1 VTRRR
6 RGARLRDVAAS
17 DEPHLK
23 FQAVLFDLD
32 GVLVDSGAQVEQAWR
47 EWAGERDL
55 DPDEVSRSSHG
66 RRSADHIRLVAPRL
80 DWNAEAALLERRE
93 TETANTVTPLPG
105 AIALY
110 QSVPSAFR
118 AVVTSGSRRLAIA
131 RLRGAGFALPHV
143 LVTADDVS
151 AGKPDPEGYLQAAH
165 RIKVAPAGALVI
177 EDAPAGIAAGKAAGM
192 PVLALTT
199 THPPEALAAADAVID
214 SAESVSI
221 IAKPV
226 ELELHRLT

>member
-1 VTRRR
+1 
-6 RGARLRDVAAS
+6 VAAS
-17 DEPHLK
+17 DEPRLK
-23 FQAVLFDLD
+23 FHAVLFDLD

-47 EWAGERDL
+47 EWASERDL
-55 DPDEVSRSSHG
+55 DPDEVARSSHG
-66 RRSADHIRLVAPRL
+66 RRSADHIRLVAPHL
-80 DWNAEAALLERRE
+80 DWNVEAALLERRE
-93 TETANTVTPLPG
+93 TETAKTATPLPG

-110 QSVPSAFR
+110 RSVPSAFR
-118 AVVTSGSRRLAIA
+118 AVVTSGSRPLAIA
-131 RLRGAGFALPHV
+131 RLRGAGFALPNV

-199 THPPEALAAADAVID
+199 TYPPEALAAADAVID

-221 IAKPV
+221 IAIAVK
-226 ELELHRLT
+226 LELHRLT